1 MALSGNPAH
10 VRSVTMT
17 RKHYRQFATM
27 LQQIQCLDTRA
38 NMAANMIPIFQADN
52 PRFDDQVFLGAAGL
66 LEKTNISLKESIN
79 V

>member
-1 MALSGNPAH
+1 
-10 VRSVTMT
+10 
-17 RKHYRQFATM
+17 
-27 LQQIQCLDTRA
+27 
-38 NMAANMIPIFQADN
+38 MIPIFQADN